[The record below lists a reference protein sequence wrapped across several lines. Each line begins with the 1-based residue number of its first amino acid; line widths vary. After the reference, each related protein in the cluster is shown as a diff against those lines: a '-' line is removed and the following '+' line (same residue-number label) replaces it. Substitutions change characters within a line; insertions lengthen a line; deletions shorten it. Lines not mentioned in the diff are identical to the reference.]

1 MAELRTYLPA
11 TTGTYVKPEV
21 RVLTD
26 GRVRVDWRATDN
38 TLLASTL
45 LSPNE
50 SAGLGVLL
58 PSMVDGG
65 QP

>member
-11 TTGTYVKPEV
+11 STGTDVKPEV
-21 RVLTD
+21 RALSD
-26 GRVRVDWRATDN
+26 GRVRVDWRTTTGVLA
-38 TLLASTL
+38 ASTL

-50 SAGLGVLL
+50 AAGLAVLL
-58 PSMVDGG
+58 PSSVDGG